1 MEKKVLPQLPINI
14 SDWRSLRESQYHFV
28 DKTALIPDLVT
39 GQRLAFFAHPRR
51 FGKTTLVSMLAEL
64 FAHGDGT
71 FEGLAVYSKWPER
84 QRYPVVQFNFMLFK
98 DSNAQVAERYLC
110 QKVVSSFSSALRDWN
125 LAVPDE
131 LFKLTD
137 FTQVTARIEQILGTQ
152 EVVVLVDEWDYPLI
166 AHLIEPKDR
175 TIAEAALTKFYQWLG
190 QLPNVHFALVTGIT
204 SFHSAAI
211 APDFTNLSLDPHY
224 ATLVGFTAEEVEAN
238 FAEYI
243 EEGARRDEV
252 DPEDVRAEIKDYYLG
267 FCFEPTGQVRLYNPW
282 DLVNYFKNL
291 GDEFSEEF
299 GEEGL
304 ELGRHWINCTNADA
318 ALYQLL
324 EREPFDLTAIM
335 QAFADELVLT
345 QGELAALMQDA
356 PWTLKTLLQQT
367 GMLTIK
373 GSTAQGDYLLGL
385 TNIELFHCWRDVLVE
400 LLHNYDYSSSDD
412 YKCPAASL
420 KRGLPADLVHGELG
434 AFCLKLNA
442 LLKLTDLTYVQLTG
456 IYPALLAF
464 WLTTEVWGIKG
475 HLIPEHN
482 ALELSYRDLDR
493 RLEHRYRIIIHEVK
507 HFKPALL
514 DAPDFSAVPLPDD
527 DLVHLHLMIARDC
540 HQVVAL
546 KILQPNYYPITHIVE
561 PQREF

>member
-1 MEKKVLPQLPINI
+1 MPQHQKNRK
-14 SDWRSLRESQYHFV
+14 DRLRESKCHFV

-39 GQRLAFFAHPRR
+39 GQRLAFLARPRR
-51 FGKTTLVSMLAEL
+51 FGKSTLVSMLAEL
-64 FAHGDGT
+64 FTHGDSS

-84 QRYPVVQFNFMLFK
+84 QCYPVVQLNFLRFK
-98 DSNAQVAERYLC
+98 DYSASAAEQCLC
-110 QKVVSSFSSALRDWN
+110 YEVVSSFSSALRDWG
-125 LAVPDE
+125 LTVPDE

-137 FTQVTARIEQILGTQ
+137 FTQVTACIEQILGAQ
-152 EVVVLVDEWDYPLI
+152 EVVVLVDEWDHPLI
-166 AHLIEPKDR
+166 AHFLEPKVC
-175 TIAEAALTKFYQWLG
+175 TIAEAALTKFYRWLG
-190 QLPNVHFALVTGIT
+190 QLTNVHFALVTGIT
-204 SFHSAAI
+204 NFHSAAI
-211 APDFTNLSLDPHY
+211 LPAFTNLSLDPHY
-224 ATLVGFTAEEVEAN
+224 ATLVGFTAAEVAAN

-252 DPEDVRAEIKDYYLG
+252 DLEDVRAEIKAYYQG

-282 DLVNYFKNL
+282 DIVNYFKNL
-291 GDEFSEEF
+291 ADECSEEA
-299 GEEGL
+299 L
-304 ELGRHWINCTNADA
+304 ELGRHWINCTNADD
-318 ALYQLL
+318 ALYLLL
-324 EREPFDLTAIM
+324 ECEPFDLTAIM
-335 QAFADELVLT
+335 QAFSDELVLT
-345 QGELAALMQDA
+345 QAELAALMHDA
-356 PWTLKTLLQQT
+356 LWTLKTLLHQT
-367 GMLTIK
+367 GMFSIK

-464 WLTTEVWGIKG
+464 WLTTECWGIKG

-540 HQVVAL
+540 YQVVAL